1 MPSYSSSS
9 QNTRVF
15 APYAII
21 TQDTSRLFIKIKNDP
36 SNVGYAVQ
44 SGITLGDVIRFN
56 PLYAVTGVTGMYTKS
71 QADSDANAEVLGVVE
86 SISNNNYT
94 VVTHGS
100 VAYPAS
106 RLVGLCGAC
115 GGVDILFLSSAVAG
129 GLTGTIDMSVAGSR
143 IIKPVLQMAP
153 HGAFNAVVVNYIG
166 FRAGS
171 DDSVIESGGEE
182 SAFMPTEPTIGTVE
196 WKLPNDVLDSDA
208 NWLSVKEDT
217 EILVEGN
224 EHIFNLY
231 GTLYGPWVEEVR
243 YDFGNSYAQINIGDR
258 FYQRISGEKIGY
270 VSYLQ
275 SQVSTGVVR
284 LRRTAKTIQFTVNN
298 SATITNQ
305 YDNTFRFALIR
316 SSSVYSFTV
325 PKVVNPIDTTQ
336 GGIVLEPYIRV
347 GNAYEF
353 TNTSTSNNSIVT
365 MQNVVINEKLSVGD
379 ITDVES
385 TLNYLQQQI
394 NQISGRF

>member
-56 PLYAVTGVTGMYTKS
+56 PLYAVAGVTGMYTKS

-129 GLTGTIDMSVAGSR
+129 GLTGTIDMSTAGSR

-171 DDSVIESGGEE
+171 DDTVVGGVPEV
-182 SAFMPTEPTIGTVE
+182 AFMPTEPTIGTVE
-196 WKLPNDVLDSDA
+196 WKLPNDVLDADP

-231 GTLYGPWVEEVR
+231 GTIYGPWVEEVI

-258 FYQRISGEKIGY
+258 FQQTISGEKTGY
-270 VSYLQ
+270 VTSVQ
-275 SQVSTGVVR
+275 PQVSTGVAH
-284 LRRTAKTIQFTVNN
+284 LRRTAKTNQFTVND
-298 SATITNQ
+298 SATIWNQ
-305 YDNTFRFALIR
+305 YNNTYRYAIIR

-325 PKVVNPIDTTQ
+325 PGVVNPIDTTQ

-365 MQNVVINEKLSVGD
+365 MQNLVINEKLSVGD

-385 TLNYLQQQI
+385 TLKYLQQQI